1 MSPRPRTASDA
12 EIVAALSRVISRV
25 GLARATL
32 AAVAAEVGL
41 TAGALVQRFG
51 SKRGLLLELSR
62 GAVAGVREQVAA
74 ARRENASP
82 LAALLDYA
90 GSSARFA
97 HTPEEFA
104 NHLAFFQLDLT
115 DPEFHAAAL
124 DFFSVEHEALQ
135 ALLEDAVAAG
145 ELRPGVDAARLA
157 RAVQEA
163 VNGARVVWAVMR
175 DGTMEERTRGAVEV
189 LLGSSGGGRVG
200 R

>member
-1 MSPRPRTASDA
+1 MSPRPRTASDE

-51 SKRGLLLELSR
+51 SKRGLLLVLSR
-62 GAVAGVREQVAA
+62 GAVAGVGEQVAA
-74 ARRENASP
+74 ARRDNASP

-90 GSSARFA
+90 GSTTRFA

-104 NHLAFFQLDLT
+104 NYLAFFQLDLT
-115 DPEFHAAAL
+115 DAEFHAAAL
-124 DFFSVEHEALQ
+124 DFFRVEHEALQ
-135 ALLEDAVAAG
+135 ALLEDAAAAG
-145 ELRPGVDAARLA
+145 ELRRDVDAVRLA

-163 VNGARVVWAVMR
+163 VNGARVVWAVVR

-189 LLGSSGGGRVG
+189 LLESSGERGASG
-200 R
+200 

>member
-1 MSPRPRTASDA
+1 MSPRPRTASDE

-51 SKRGLLLELSR
+51 SKRGLLLVLSR
-62 GAVAGVREQVAA
+62 GAVAGVGEQVAA
-74 ARRENASP
+74 ARRDNASP

-90 GSSARFA
+90 GSTTRFA

-115 DPEFHAAAL
+115 DAEFHAAAL
-124 DFFSVEHEALQ
+124 DFFRVEHEALQ
-135 ALLEDAVAAG
+135 ALLEDAAAAG
-145 ELRPGVDAARLA
+145 ELRRDVDAVRLA

-163 VNGARVVWAVMR
+163 VNGARVVWAVVR

-189 LLGSSGGGRVG
+189 LLESSGERGASG
-200 R
+200 